1 MTVPELAD
9 PQSVV
14 ARIIAELEANPA
26 ARELLLRALLTEEF
40 LQLPARVARIEEEI
54 LPRIEGDIKALQGDV
69 KALQGDVKALQG
81 DMKTAQGDINTMKV
95 DIGKIKGTELEA
107 TFAHRATSILNREFG
122 FTRIRVMHGR
132 AGAFLQYAGEFIERV
147 ADAMESGLIPD
158 EQWQRVFDTDV
169 ILQCRRPGETQPT
182 WVAVEVAAR
191 IDQDDINRV
200 LRSVQALETLFGEVA
215 LPVVSGE
222 RIDPPDVARARQ
234 LGVTYIELL
243 LA

>member
-54 LPRIEGDIKALQGDV
+54 LPRIEGDIKV
-69 KALQGDVKALQG
+69 
-81 DMKTAQGDINTMKV
+81 MKD
-95 DIGKIKGTELEA
+95 DIGRIKGTELEA
-107 TFAHRATSILNREFG
+107 SFAHRATSILNREFG

-147 ADAMESGLIPD
+147 ADAMESRLIPD

-200 LRSVQALETLFGEVA
+200 LRSVQALETLFGEAA

-234 LGVTYIELL
+234 LGVTFIELL